1 MVFMPALTPSW
12 QEGPPQDTFWRD
24 GHNRG
29 HSHFECPVEVQTSK
43 PLPLDEV
50 RYVIEE
56 MESEFL
62 SRRKLIITGLPPNC
76 TTITDIVI

>member
-1 MVFMPALTPSW
+1 MVFMPLPPW
-12 QEGPPQDTFWRD
+12 QEVPPQDMFWGD
-24 GHNRG
+24 THNRG

-43 PLPLDEV
+43 PLSLDEV

-62 SRRKLIITGLPPNC
+62 SRRKLIITGLPANV
-76 TTITDIVI
+76 TNITDIVS